1 MAFLAA
7 ATGTLHAQLS
17 SMSEAAAEKPAA
29 APAPGGNKKLLLMVL
44 IFNVLIAGGLVY
56 LVLAG
61 RSHGAE
67 QPKKAEGHGEEA
79 AEEGH
84 HEKEE
89 EEEEEEEA
97 PKHGGSF
104 GPLLEVGSFVANL
117 AASAQNPS
125 APARYAKVS
134 LFVEA
139 KDEEAKAKVEAA
151 LVPIK
156 AEALMFLS
164 NAKPE
169 DVIGPD
175 KIKILSEELQKRIAA
190 LVGKKLIKRVYFSEL
205 VVQ

>member
-1 MAFLAA
+1 MA
-7 ATGTLHAQLS
+7 GTLHAQLS

-29 APAPGGNKKLLLMVL
+29 AAAPGGNKKLLLMVL

-61 RSHGAE
+61 RSHAAE
-67 QPKKAEGHGEEA
+67 QPKKAEGHGES

-84 HEKEE
+84 EEKEGEAE
-89 EEEEEEEA
+89 EEGES
-97 PKHGGSF
+97 KHATGSF

-117 AASAQNPS
+117 AASSQNPA
-125 APARYAKVS
+125 APARYAKVT
-134 LFVEA
+134 LYVEA
-139 KDEEAKAKVEAA
+139 KDEESKAKVEAA

-169 DVIGPD
+169 DVIGQD
-175 KIKILSEELQKRIAA
+175 KIKILSEELQKRISA
-190 LVGKKLIKRVYFSEL
+190 LIGKKLIKRVYFSEL